1 MKIFR
6 VLAIIFFGL
15 SFVIVDYFRTKS
27 FDVKLFLP
35 FYPKEIQKRAY
46 FSTVNS
52 KPLDFLFQI
61 DEELHSD
68 FFKAN
73 PLALKGWNEIQ
84 EDGCPFIVKILAKKM
99 IDNKI
104 PDIIWGHIDYKNN
117 FSCVITD
124 EYNRF
129 SKNYTVI
136 NNWADFLV
144 KYQYKIN
151 PEPSVYSVDGLM
163 NFVTGPWMS
172 YLRSAGLINVDKI
185 CPEKFPERY
194 NGYYI
199 RSMEK
204 IMKLDGEL
212 GDILKNCYNFSEKDK
227 QVMEIKMSSY
237 LASRKASNE

>member
-1 MKIFR
+1 MRFR

-15 SFVIVDYFRTKS
+15 SFVIVDYFRAKV
-27 FDVKLFLP
+27 FDVKLFIP
-35 FYPKEIQKRAY
+35 FHSQETQKRAY

-52 KPLDFLFQI
+52 KTLDFLFQI

-68 FFKAN
+68 FVEMN
-73 PLALKGWNEIQ
+73 PLALKGWNDIQ
-84 EDGCPFIVKILAKKM
+84 EEGCPFIVKFLAKKM

-104 PDIIWGHIDYKNN
+104 PKIIWDHVDYKNN
-117 FSCVITD
+117 FSCVIND

-151 PEPSVYSVDGLM
+151 TEPSVYSVDGLM
-163 NFVTGPWMS
+163 NFVTGPWIPH
-172 YLRSAGLINVDKI
+172 LRAAGLINISKI

-204 IMKLDGEL
+204 IMKVDGDL
-212 GDILKNCYNFSEKDK
+212 GDLLKNCYNFSEKEK

-237 LASRKASNE
+237 LAAMKAFNE